1 MPIYEYVCDKCGKHL
16 EVIQKMSDP
25 PLKKCPDCK
34 GKLQKEISQT
44 SFQLKGSGWYVT
56 DYAKSG
62 GSKST
67 TTEKSDKS
75 EKTEKTDKSEKT
87 EKSEKSESKPAASE
101 TKGTSDSSKK
111 SD

>member
-16 EVIQKMSDP
+16 EVMQKMSDA
-25 PLKKCPDCK
+25 PLKRCPECR
-34 GKLQKEISQT
+34 GKLEKVISQT

-62 GSKST
+62 SSKSSAT
-67 TTEKSDKS
+67 TDKS
-75 EKTEKTDKSEKT
+75 EKTEKTDKPGKSEKT
-87 EKSEKSESKPAASE
+87 EKTESKPASTSE
-101 TKGTSDSSKK
+101 TKSTSDSSKK

>member
-34 GKLQKEISQT
+34 GELQKEISQT

-56 DYAKSG
+56 DYGKSG
-62 GSKST
+62 GSKTT

-75 EKTEKTDKSEKT
+75 DKSEKT
-87 EKSEKSESKPAASE
+87 EKSEKSEKSEKTESKTTSSE
-101 TKGTSDSSKK
+101 TKSSSESSKK